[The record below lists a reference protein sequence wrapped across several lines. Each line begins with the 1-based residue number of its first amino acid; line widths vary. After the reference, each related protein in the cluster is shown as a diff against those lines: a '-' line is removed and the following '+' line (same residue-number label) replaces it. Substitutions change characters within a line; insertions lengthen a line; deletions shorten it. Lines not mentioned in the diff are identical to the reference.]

1 MDQIAANRELA
12 DGLLLKVSE
21 ATSGITGHDFILE
34 LTRKIPSI
42 LGMRHCFVA
51 ECANEEKTRLRTI
64 AFPEG
69 ENVLD
74 NIEYSTSESACREMM
89 GGQPYFLNKGAHL
102 IYKAAK
108 GIEAYVGAPIL
119 NPTKSMKMRKGTIS
133 LQLKYISFA
142 VLFSQVK
149 LIIFYIQMLITKD
162 IFKAIRK

>member
-102 IYKAAK
+102 IYKALSSTPYMNFTLK
-108 GIEAYVGAPIL
+108 NHPFELFLIL
-119 NPTKSMKMRKGTIS
+119 FLGQR
-133 LQLKYISFA
+133 SF
-142 VLFSQVK
+142 L
-149 LIIFYIQMLITKD
+149 YH
-162 IFKAIRK
+162 